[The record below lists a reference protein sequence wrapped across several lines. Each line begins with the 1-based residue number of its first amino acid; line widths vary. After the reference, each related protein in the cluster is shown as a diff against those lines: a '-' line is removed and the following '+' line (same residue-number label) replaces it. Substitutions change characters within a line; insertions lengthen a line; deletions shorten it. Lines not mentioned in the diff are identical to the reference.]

1 MVYNS
6 ARTCCSIHPK
16 PIRHVSSR
24 PEEQRIMFSIH
35 RLFPFAV
42 SSALAAIL
50 WAPAPASAR
59 MNSRHMQS
67 MRPVGMMGM
76 PSLGRVGLMMGGI
89 RNFSPMM
96 NGTGGIP
103 MRSPGMTMGQG
114 GSAAMSAGYGGYGAG
129 SARMTSQPSPYGTGA
144 GYDTAKPDLASA
156 PRSPGQAQLAAL
168 RGQARGLSWPVAL
181 RYLTRDGTWK
191 ETREQIDARV
201 DELLTSKG
209 SVSGSAAQ
217 VSEIRQGVAKVRQH
231 FDRQG
236 DDLPVTRQQE
246 ADARRFLNQVR
257 DALQSFP

>member
-1 MVYNS
+1 
-6 ARTCCSIHPK
+6 
-16 PIRHVSSR
+16 
-24 PEEQRIMFSIH
+24 MFSIH

-217 VSEIRQGVAKVRQH
+217 VSEIRQGVAKVSQH

-236 DDLPVTRQQE
+236 DDMPVTRQQE
-246 ADARRFLNQVR
+246 ADARRFLSKVR
-257 DALQSFP
+257 DALQLFPAPGTTSANQ